1 MLLIS
6 PEFTL
11 KVPALCSF
19 GALGQGHIS
28 YGFNLPFLFQEDE
41 EGEDE
46 EGEEDDGEE
55 GEEEDGE
62 EEGEGDE

>member
-1 MLLIS
+1 M
-6 PEFTL
+6 
-11 KVPALCSF
+11 PALCSS

-28 YGFNLPFLFQEDE
+28 DCFQSSFLFQEDE

>member
-1 MLLIS
+1 M
-6 PEFTL
+6 
-11 KVPALCSF
+11 PAFCSF

>member
-1 MLLIS
+1 MLPLSLLWVIFLS
-6 PEFTL
+6 QCLQF
-11 KVPALCSF
+11 S
-19 GALGQGHIS
+19 
-28 YGFNLPFLFQEDE
+28 FLFQEDE